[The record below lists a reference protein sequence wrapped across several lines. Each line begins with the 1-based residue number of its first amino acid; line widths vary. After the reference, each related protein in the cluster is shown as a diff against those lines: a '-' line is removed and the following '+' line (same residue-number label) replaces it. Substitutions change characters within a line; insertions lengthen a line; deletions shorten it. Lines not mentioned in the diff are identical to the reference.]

1 MISFNY
7 CSHFHKF
14 IMKHKLTTAWATV
27 YAATVAGITTVYTHS
42 EKLKGNKDLA
52 LMNHNLEIERMK
64 NQMESTS
71 MNSVKIVKETLNGS
85 VPSSTQTSST
95 DIVENKLKDLIV
107 GDSNTYNKAGFDLDT
122 LSDSS
127 LEFSTLQLVSI
138 TLFLYDIAILIC
150 LIGIIVNYYIR
161 LYGNEYK
168 EKLPKWSLPIIRYYL
183 KLAEYTN
190 YTYVLS
196 IVMSLI
202 LSMLFCLIFLFM

>member
-1 MISFNY
+1 
-7 CSHFHKF
+7 
-14 IMKHKLTTAWATV
+14 MKHKLTTAWATV

-42 EKLKGNKDLA
+42 EKLKANKDLA

-71 MNSVKIVKETLNGS
+71 MNSVKMVKETLNGS

-107 GDSNTYNKAGFDLDT
+107 GDSNTYNKAGFDFDT
-122 LSDSS
+122 LSDSF

-150 LIGIIVNYYIR
+150 LIGLIVNYYTR
-161 LYGNEYK
+161 FYGNEYK

-183 KLAEYTN
+183 KLGEYTN

-202 LSMLFCLIFLFM
+202 LSMLFCLIFFFM

>member
-1 MISFNY
+1 
-7 CSHFHKF
+7 
-14 IMKHKLTTAWATV
+14 
-27 YAATVAGITTVYTHS
+27 
-42 EKLKGNKDLA
+42 
-52 LMNHNLEIERMK
+52 MNHNLEIERMK

-71 MNSVKIVKETLNGS
+71 MNSVKMVKETLNGS

-107 GDSNTYNKAGFDLDT
+107 GDSNTYNKAGFDFDT
-122 LSDSS
+122 LSDSF

-150 LIGIIVNYYIR
+150 LIGLIVNYYTR
-161 LYGNEYK
+161 FYGNEYK

-183 KLAEYTN
+183 KLGEYTN

-202 LSMLFCLIFLFM
+202 LSMLFCLIFFFM